1 MVKNDYIMRM
11 ISEMIRAVLT
21 LLLGRDIVSKDEIV
35 LPQISEDSDFQK
47 LIAMVNEGRINEA
60 ENMLWDMTG
69 DGGQEHF
76 QMALLFYDY
85 LNDLDD
91 EVLEKA
97 DFSREEV
104 ADGLARIMK
113 LYGYEDMARTFLL

>member
-35 LPQISEDSDFQK
+35 LPQISEDNDFQK
-47 LIAMVNEGRINEA
+47 LIAMVKEGRINEA

-69 DGGQEHF
+69 DGRQEHF
-76 QMALLFYDY
+76 QIALLFYNY

>member
-69 DGGQEHF
+69 DGRQEHF
-76 QMALLFYDY
+76 QIALLFYNY

-113 LYGYEDMARTFLL
+113 LYGYEDIARTFLL

>member
-47 LIAMVNEGRINEA
+47 LIAMVN
-60 ENMLWDMTG
+60 
-69 DGGQEHF
+69 
-76 QMALLFYDY
+76 
-85 LNDLDD
+85 
-91 EVLEKA
+91 
-97 DFSREEV
+97 SPS
-104 ADGLARIMK
+104 
-113 LYGYEDMARTFLL
+113 FL

>member
-1 MVKNDYIMRM
+1 MVKNDYILRM

-69 DGGQEHF
+69 DGRQEHF
-76 QMALLFYDY
+76 QIALLFYNY

>member
-69 DGGQEHF
+69 DGRQEHF
-76 QMALLFYDY
+76 QIALLFYNY

>member
-35 LPQISEDSDFQK
+35 LPQISEDSYFQK

-69 DGGQEHF
+69 DGRQEHF
-76 QMALLFYDY
+76 QIALLFYSY

>member
-69 DGGQEHF
+69 DGRQEHF
-76 QMALLFYDY
+76 QIALLFYNY

-97 DFSREEV
+97 DFSREEG

>member
-69 DGGQEHF
+69 DGRQEHF
-76 QMALLFYDY
+76 QIALLFYNY

-97 DFSREEV
+97 DCSREEV